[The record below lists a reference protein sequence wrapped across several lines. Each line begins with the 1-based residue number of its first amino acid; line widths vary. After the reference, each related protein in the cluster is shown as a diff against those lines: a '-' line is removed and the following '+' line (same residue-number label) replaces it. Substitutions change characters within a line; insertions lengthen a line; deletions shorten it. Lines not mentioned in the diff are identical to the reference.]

1 VQENGID
8 PDIQVPQLSDPRVAD
23 RKPIREADLKKHLI
37 NELKDST
44 DKLVEQDAIPDP
56 RFVVKP
62 DELKSRGVLDYQL
75 DYALRL
81 VGRLAPPAPPVLQVA
96 GAGPP
101 RGGSR

>member
-1 VQENGID
+1 
-8 PDIQVPQLSDPRVAD
+8 VPQLSDPRVAD

-56 RFVVKP
+56 RFVVKS
-62 DELKSRGVLDYQL
+62 DELKARGVLDYQL
-75 DYALRL
+75 DYALKL
-81 VGRLAPPAPPVLQVA
+81 VGRIAPAPAPAVQVA
-96 GAGPP
+96 GAGPA